1 MKKTPLMTHSRRMC
15 GAIGLCWLV
24 ALLLRRWHLWDA
36 AAWLFGVGAVLAVAL
51 LIMLFLQH
59 RRDSS
64 AKAHQSDSP
73 RDK

>member
-15 GAIGLCWLV
+15 GAIGFCWLV

-51 LIMLFLQH
+51 LIMLFLQQ

-64 AKAHQSDSP
+64 AKTRQSDIR